1 MSNIPK
7 TSDQID
13 LLAGRLEARG
23 KDIEPATSRDAQ
35 FAADLVIA
43 AEILRDIAPLM
54 QIVDEMQGRRQIRQL
69 MDTDDQAA

>member
-1 MSNIPK
+1 MSNIP

-13 LLAGRLEARG
+13 LVADRLEARG
-23 KDIEPATSRDAQ
+23 KGMELATSSDAQ

-54 QIVDEMQGRRQIRQL
+54 QIVDEMQGKRRTRQL
-69 MDTDDQAA
+69 TATDDRAA